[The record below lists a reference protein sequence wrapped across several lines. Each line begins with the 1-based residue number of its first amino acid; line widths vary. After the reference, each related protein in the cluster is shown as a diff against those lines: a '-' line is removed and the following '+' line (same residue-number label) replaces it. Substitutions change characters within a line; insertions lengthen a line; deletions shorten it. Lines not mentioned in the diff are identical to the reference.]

1 MDNVNETQGELI
13 LLRGL
18 PGSGKTTLAKIILQL
33 RSTDEPEILSADDF
47 FEDKE
52 GDYNFDPT
60 KLKEAHNYCQFRCS
74 ERMRQ
79 QKAKIVVANTF
90 TQEWEM
96 DEYFKMAERY
106 NYRVHTVIVENRH
119 GNENV
124 HGVPEDKLQQM
135 KNRFQ
140 IKL

>member
-1 MDNVNETQGELI
+1 MDTNIEKQGELI

-18 PGSGKTTLAKIILQL
+18 PGSGKTTLANIILQQPNNNPQ
-33 RSTDEPEILSADDF
+33 EVLSADDF
-47 FEDKE
+47 FENKDGE
-52 GDYNFDPT
+52 YNFDVT

-79 QKAKIVVANTF
+79 QKSRIVVANTF

-119 GNENV
+119 GNENI
-124 HGVPEDKLQQM
+124 HGVPKDKLQQM
-135 KNRFQ
+135 KDRFQ

>member
-1 MDNVNETQGELI
+1 MDSANETQGELI

-33 RSTDEPEILSADDF
+33 RSTDEPEVLSADDF

-106 NYRVHTVIVENRH
+106 NYRVHTVVVENRH

>member
-1 MDNVNETQGELI
+1 MDNVNEAQGELI

-18 PGSGKTTLAKIILQL
+18 PGSGKSTLAKTILQL
-33 RSTDEPEILSADDF
+33 RSTDEPEVLSADDF

>member
-1 MDNVNETQGELI
+1 MDITNETQGELI

-106 NYRVHTVIVENRH
+106 NYRVHTVVVENRH

-140 IKL
+140 VKL

>member
-1 MDNVNETQGELI
+1 MDSIHETQGELI

-18 PGSGKTTLAKIILQL
+18 PGSGKSTLAKIILQL
-33 RSTDEPEILSADDF
+33 RSIDEPEVLSADDF

-106 NYRVHTVIVENRH
+106 NYRVHTVVVENRH
-119 GNENV
+119 GNENI

-140 IKL
+140 VKL

>member
-47 FEDKE
+47 FENKE

>member
-1 MDNVNETQGELI
+1 MDNVNDTQGELI

-18 PGSGKTTLAKIILQL
+18 PGSGKSTLAKIILQL
-33 RSTDEPEILSADDF
+33 RSTDEPEVLSADDF

-79 QKAKIVVANTF
+79 QKARIVVANTF